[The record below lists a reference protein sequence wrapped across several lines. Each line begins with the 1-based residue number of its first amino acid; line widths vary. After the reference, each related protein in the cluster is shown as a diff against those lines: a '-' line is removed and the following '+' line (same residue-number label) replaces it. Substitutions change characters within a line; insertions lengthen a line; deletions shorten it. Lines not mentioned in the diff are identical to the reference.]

1 MPATFVQRN
10 VLHAPLGNDDR
21 ADLLVDERGVGHF
34 RADEWGVRTL
44 RAHSVVSA
52 TLVQT
57 YAVSAVF
64 VQTPPEW
71 LHEVVCGV
79 A

>member
-1 MPATFVQRN
+1 MPAAFVQKN

-21 ADLLVDERGVGHF
+21 DDLLVDECGVGEF
-34 RADEWGVRTL
+34 CADN
-44 RAHSVVSA
+44 
-52 TLVQT
+52 
-57 YAVSAVF
+57 AVSAVF